1 MKAAA
6 RSLQVERAE
15 MVKAATA
22 AAMEAA
28 MEAVK
33 VT

>member
-15 MVKAATA
+15 MVKAA
-22 AAMEAA
+22 MEAA